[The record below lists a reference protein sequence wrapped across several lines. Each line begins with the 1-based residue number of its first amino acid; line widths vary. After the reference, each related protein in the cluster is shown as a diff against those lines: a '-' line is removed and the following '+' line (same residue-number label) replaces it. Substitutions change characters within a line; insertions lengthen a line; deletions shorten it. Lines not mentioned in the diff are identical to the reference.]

1 MTIAVR
7 RTLFLIVGAL
17 FTLAV
22 VIAAAA
28 SSDNQAHAT
37 GPTKTVHVKQASL
50 SQTCGDQAIAGA
62 HFVINQIAAA
72 DQPSSINVMLANG
85 STVTVLYV
93 GRLTNGTV
101 FDDAFARNQP
111 IQFRIG
117 ANQVIP
123 GFEQG
128 IVGMRVGGRRRI
140 TIPPDLAYGSQ
151 GRPPAIPP
159 NATLVFEVEL
169 TAVQ

>member
-85 STVTVLYV
+85 STVTVSISKSLSSVAHY
-93 GRLTNGTV
+93 TV
-101 FDDAFARNQP
+101 IFAAPTTVTDA
-111 IQFRIG
+111 
-117 ANQVIP
+117 
-123 GFEQG
+123 
-128 IVGMRVGGRRRI
+128 
-140 TIPPDLAYGSQ
+140 
-151 GRPPAIPP
+151 
-159 NATLVFEVEL
+159 
-169 TAVQ
+169 TAVVPASWTGQFVLSNYICGPGGSSTPPSSSGPPSSVPATGGTS